1 MKVLLI
7 AHQFLPDCI
16 AGTEVLVS
24 DVARELQSRGHE
36 VKVFAGIEGAPG
48 EVISRYDFQGYE
60 VQRVN
65 INLAQTSLEDRL
77 SAARNPHVE
86 YEFRKV
92 IDDWKPDITHFFH
105 FHRLTVRLIS
115 IAAAA
120 SPVFFTAT
128 DFWSIC
134 PFGTLR
140 LPDGTPC
147 DGPSLGSTNCVRH
160 HAMLLRPKW
169 AKLCASWTP
178 DFLIAAALR
187 YARHFPIRS
196 VRAALALQRRHS
208 TIGSAFGDV
217 RRFFFASD
225 AIGAMLSGIGVD
237 QSRLT
242 MQPYG
247 IDVDAYDDVPPIGN
261 SEHLRVGF
269 IGQLVQHKGVD
280 VLLRAMRQVASPN
293 LRLKIYGN
301 LDGAGEFGRQLL
313 ELRGDDPRTSFEGS
327 FPPSKIRSVLAGL
340 DCLVVPSTWQEN
352 MPLVACSALAARRPI
367 IASDVSGLRSIVRPS
382 RSGFLFPPGDA
393 AALSRIMENLSNDRE
408 SLGQLP
414 MDIKDLRTL
423 PDYVDELLLHYQTE
437 SSLCA

>member
-24 DVARELQSRGHE
+24 DVARELRSRGHE
-36 VKVFAGIEGAPG
+36 IKVFAGIEGAPS
-48 EVISRYDFQGYE
+48 EAISRYDFQGYE

-65 INLAQTSLEDRL
+65 INLVQTSLEDRL
-77 SAARNPHVE
+77 STGRNPHVE
-86 YEFRKV
+86 RAFRKV
-92 IDDWKPDITHFFH
+92 IDDWKPDIIHFFH
-105 FHRLTVRLIS
+105 LHRLTSRLIG
-115 IAAAA
+115 IAATA

-147 DGPSLGSTNCVRH
+147 EGPSVGSANCIRH

-169 AKLCASWTP
+169 VKLCASWTP
-178 DFLIAAALR
+178 DFLVSAALR
-187 YARHFPIRS
+187 CVRHLPTRF
-196 VRAALALQRRHS
+196 VRAALALQRRRS
-208 TIGSAFGDV
+208 TIGSAFDDV

-225 AIGAMLSGIGVD
+225 AIGTMLSSIGVD

-247 IDVDAYDDVPPIGN
+247 VDVDAYASMPPVGISRN
-261 SEHLRVGF
+261 LRVGF
-269 IGQLVQHKGVD
+269 IGQLVQHKGAD

-293 LRLKIYGN
+293 LRLKVYGN
-301 LDGAGEFGRQLL
+301 LTGAGEFGKQLM

-327 FPPSKIRSVLAGL
+327 FPPSEIHSVLAGL

-352 MPLVACSALAARRPI
+352 MPLVACSALAAGRPV

-382 RSGFLFPPGDA
+382 QNGFLFPPGDA
-393 AALSRIMENLSNDRE
+393 AALSRIMEDLSRDRE
-408 SLGQLP
+408 FLGRLP
-414 MDIKDLRTL
+414 MDIRDLRTL
-423 PDYVDELLLHYQTE
+423 PDYVDELLLHYQAE
-437 SSLCA
+437 SNLCA